1 MKVNKQPTEW
11 GEIVV
16 HRVYDKR
23 LMSVMYEEL
32 LELS

>member
-1 MKVNKQPTEW
+1 MKVNRQPTEW

-23 LMSVMYEEL
+23 LMSVMCDEL
-32 LELS
+32 